1 MTKFFLEK
9 MQFSC
14 IFGKKTVPLHTFLKK
29 MATKNDKTGKPS
41 PVNHAMVYG
50 LEMGIFF
57 GLNFILSAKAQDS
70 AWLNIL
76 SWLLT
81 IYIIYGV
88 FRSAFNYR
96 MTECDGEITF
106 GQSFKYIMYLFFFAS
121 IVAALIRIVYLKWF
135 DTEFLSRMLTQS
147 RLVLQQFRLSASD
160 LATTEDSIM
169 SLLRPVRFSLY
180 YIIYDMLM
188 GLLTALILSPLVKK
202 KINIENQQ

>member
-1 MTKFFLEK
+1 MEK
-9 MQFSC
+9 KHYLC
-14 IFGKKTVPLHTFLKK
+14 ILFRNK

-57 GLNFILSAKAQDS
+57 GLNFILTAKAQDS
-70 AWLNIL
+70 AWMSVL

-96 MTECDGEITF
+96 MTECEGEITF
-106 GQSFKYIMYLFFFAS
+106 GQSFKYIMYLFLFAS
-121 IVAALIRIVYLKWF
+121 IVAALMRIVYLKWF
-135 DTEFLSRMLTQS
+135 DTEFLSRMLTQT
-147 RLVLQQFRLSASD
+147 RLVLQQLKLSASD
-160 LATTEDSIM
+160 LAMAEESLQ

-180 YIIYDMLM
+180 YIVYDLIM
-188 GLLTALILSPLVKK
+188 GVFAALILSPLVKK
-202 KINIENQQ
+202 KIEFENQQ

>member
-1 MTKFFLEK
+1 
-9 MQFSC
+9 
-14 IFGKKTVPLHTFLKK
+14 

-57 GLNFILSAKAQDS
+57 GLNFILTAKAQDS
-70 AWLNIL
+70 AWMSVL

-96 MTECDGEITF
+96 MTECEGEITF

-121 IVAALIRIVYLKWF
+121 IVAALMRIV
-135 DTEFLSRMLTQS
+135 
-147 RLVLQQFRLSASD
+147 
-160 LATTEDSIM
+160 
-169 SLLRPVRFSLY
+169 
-180 YIIYDMLM
+180 
-188 GLLTALILSPLVKK
+188 
-202 KINIENQQ
+202 